1 MGAVVASQDTVN
13 AGSLNRRMT
22 IQTQNKTPNNM
33 GGFDVTW
40 QDAYTCACKKE
51 NFPHGRGLFR
61 TFVYAQL
68 YPKVTATFQI
78 RYQRTFTITPDMRV
92 KYQTHSIDHFYQIL
106 GIENEGDENASMY
119 LLCQEEQAKAV
130 N

>member
-1 MGAVVASQDTVN
+1 MANQDTVN
-13 AGSLNRRMT
+13 ASALDRRLT
-22 IQTQNKTPNNM
+22 IQTQSKVADNM
-33 GGFDVTW
+33 GGFTVTW

-61 TFVYAQL
+61 TFVYSQL

-78 RYQRTFTITPDMRV
+78 RYQRTFTIDASMRV
-92 KYQTHSIDHFYQIL
+92 KYQTHGIDHFYQIM
-106 GIENEGDENASMY
+106 GIENEGDDNASLY